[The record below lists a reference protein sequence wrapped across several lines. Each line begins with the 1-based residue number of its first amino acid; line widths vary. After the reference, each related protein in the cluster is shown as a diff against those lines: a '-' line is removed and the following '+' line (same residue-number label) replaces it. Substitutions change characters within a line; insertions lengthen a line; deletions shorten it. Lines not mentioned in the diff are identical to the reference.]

1 LVTWVMAA
9 VNAAASPTS
18 EAEKTSMD
26 WTKRLAEPLTA
37 WP

>member
-1 LVTWVMAA
+1 MAA

-18 EAEKTSMD
+18 EAEKTSID
-26 WTKRLAEPLTA
+26 WTKRLAEPVMV